1 MGKKLFCIRRK
12 PKRKRL
18 IFSISKKS
26 AMISS
31 PQEFIS
37 FYTEEENFLLIN
49 KYGKEIINNQLSCDY
64 QIDPNY
70 LSRMI
75 ISNELRRISL
85 MWIYSIVLENN
96 FDLDIYFLSVFI
108 FDKYLDSSEENK
120 SISKEELKNIAFT
133 SFFLST
139 KYDCI
144 VPFNI
149 ENNPLVNVAEIAT
162 LEINILKTLN
172 YSIKLNSSYYFIKFF
187 FCDLKAK
194 NKEQIRKLDIDK
206 YITAMNRVAIAFA
219 KLITLDI
226 SFYSHSQSLIA
237 IGCVIKGYNYIMS
250 KSSTITK
257 EQMNF
262 LKEWS
267 TAILNKKNNI
277 FSHSN
282 VKIIL
287 KDIERYW
294 NISCEDFSIIDE
306 SELYIE

>member
-1 MGKKLFCIRRK
+1 MGKKYFCIRRK

-18 IFSISKKS
+18 IFSISKKTS
-26 AMISS
+26 ISS

-49 KYGKEIINNQLSCDY
+49 KYGKEIINNQFSSDY
-64 QIDPNY
+64 QIDHNY
-70 LSRMI
+70 LYRI
-75 ISNELRRISL
+75 KISNELRRISL
-85 MWIYSIVLENN
+85 MWIYSIVIENN

-108 FDKYLDSSEENK
+108 FDKYLDSNK
-120 SISKEELKNIAFT
+120 EINSISKEELKNIAFT

-149 ENNPLVNVAEIAT
+149 DNNPLINVAEMAK
-162 LEINILKTLN
+162 LENDILKTLN
-172 YSIKLNSSYYFIKFF
+172 YSIKLNSSYYFIQYF

-194 NKEQIRKLDIDK
+194 NKERIHQLDIDK
-206 YITAMNRVAIAFA
+206 YITAMNRVSIAFA
-219 KLITLDI
+219 KLITLDV
-226 SFYSHSQSLIA
+226 SFYKHSQSLIA
-237 IGCVIKGYNYIMS
+237 IGCVIKGYDYIMN
-250 KSSTITK
+250 KSTTITE

-262 LKEWS
+262 LKEWI
-267 TAILNKKNNI
+267 TAILNKKNDI
-277 FSHSN
+277 FSHTN
-282 VKIIL
+282 VMTIL

-294 NISCEDFSIIDE
+294 NVSCEDFSIIDE

>member
-12 PKRKRL
+12 LKRKRL

-49 KYGKEIINNQLSCDY
+49 KYGKEIINNHLSCDY

-133 SFFLST
+133 SFFL
-139 KYDCI
+139 
-144 VPFNI
+144 
-149 ENNPLVNVAEIAT
+149 
-162 LEINILKTLN
+162 
-172 YSIKLNSSYYFIKFF
+172 
-187 FCDLKAK
+187 
-194 NKEQIRKLDIDK
+194 
-206 YITAMNRVAIAFA
+206 
-219 KLITLDI
+219 
-226 SFYSHSQSLIA
+226 
-237 IGCVIKGYNYIMS
+237 
-250 KSSTITK
+250 
-257 EQMNF
+257 
-262 LKEWS
+262 
-267 TAILNKKNNI
+267 
-277 FSHSN
+277 
-282 VKIIL
+282 
-287 KDIERYW
+287 
-294 NISCEDFSIIDE
+294 
-306 SELYIE
+306 